1 MQKNRLN
8 ILSTR
13 PLNKEIIDEAAQQN
27 IFIDCVSFIE
37 TQPIQNS
44 GLKEKIQK
52 LSAKKITVV
61 FTSMNAVEAVKNYLS
76 KKPEWDIFSIGQTS
90 KKLIADFFGKE
101 NIIATANDASGL
113 ADTII
118 EKEIKELVF
127 FCGDQRRDEL
137 PVKLK
142 AKNINVEEVVVYS
155 TIATVEKVSK
165 RYDGILFFSPSAVE
179 SFFSVNEVDSNTI
192 LFAIGNT
199 TSETINQKV
208 QNKIIIAEHPGKE
221 ALVKKMLDYF
231 SIQKQ
236 VN

>member
-76 KKPEWDIFSIGQTS
+76 KKPEWDIFSLGQTT
-90 KKLIADFFGKE
+90 KKLIADFFDEE
-101 NIIATANDASGL
+101 NIIATANDASAL

-118 EKEIKELVF
+118 DKKIKEVVF

-142 AKNINVEEVVVYS
+142 AKNINVEEVIVYS
-155 TIATVEKVSK
+155 TTVEKVSK
-165 RYDGILFFSPSAVE
+165 RYDVILFFSPSGVE
-179 SFFSVNEVDSNTI
+179 SFFSANEVDSNTI

-199 TSETINQKV
+199 TAETINQKV
-208 QNKIIIAEHPGKE
+208 HNKIIIAERPGKE

>member
-1 MQKNRLN
+1 MQKNKLN

-13 PLNKEIIDEAAQQN
+13 PLNNEIIDKAAQQN
-27 IFIDCVSFIE
+27 IFIDCISFIE

-61 FTSMNAVEAVKNYLS
+61 FTSMNAVDVVKDYLS
-76 KKPEWDIFSIGQTS
+76 KKPEWDILSIGQTT
-90 KKLIADFFGKE
+90 KKLIADFFDEE
-101 NIIATANDASGL
+101 NIIATANDASTL
-113 ADTII
+113 ADLII
-118 EKEIKELVF
+118 DKEIKEVVF

-137 PVKLK
+137 PAKLK

-179 SFFSVNEVDSNTI
+179 SFFSANQVDSNTI

-199 TSETINQKV
+199 TAETINQKV
-208 QNKIIIAEHPGKE
+208 QNKIIIAERPGKE
-221 ALVKKMLDYF
+221 ALVKEMLIYF
-231 SIQKQ
+231 SRQKQ
-236 VN
+236 GN